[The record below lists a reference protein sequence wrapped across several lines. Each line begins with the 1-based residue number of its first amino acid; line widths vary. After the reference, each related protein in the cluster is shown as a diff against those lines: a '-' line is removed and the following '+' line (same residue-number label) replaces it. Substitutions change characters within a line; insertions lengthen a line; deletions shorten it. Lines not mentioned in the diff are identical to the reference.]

1 MKFLHRLG
9 HTLCALILCG
19 IAALTPSGL
28 ARAQSYPDV
37 IASTYG
43 PMRELGSGRLRYFG
57 FHVYDARL
65 WSQSVPFEPDSRF
78 ALGLRYAR
86 AFPGADIAG
95 RSEQEIR
102 ALGTAS
108 EQQLS
113 RWLREMR
120 RVFVNV
126 VAGDELIGVHE
137 PAVGARFY
145 LNGRRLGEIA
155 DPVFARA
162 FFAIWLDP
170 KTSAPQLRAALLS
183 NTR

>member
-1 MKFLHRLG
+1 M
-9 HTLCALILCG
+9 CALVLCG
-19 IAALTPSGL
+19 IAALAASGQ
-28 ARAQSYPDV
+28 ARAQAYPDV

-86 AFPGADIAG
+86 AFPGVDIAG

-113 RWLREMR
+113 RWLREMQ

-137 PAVGARFY
+137 PALGARFY

-183 NTR
+183 NAR